1 MSRLIAKRQGMD
13 LIIHLDH
20 EPNLDHLETVNGQT
34 NQVWVDLTFADPRK
48 VRPQQR
54 RLFFALL
61 NDIAEYF
68 VVPQEFLKTLFYTQ
82 YEFYTAGKS
91 ISLSDATK
99 SSVSDANQLLD
110 LVIDFMFEW
119 HVPFKRGYELL
130 PKNEEYYQYE
140 CCRHR
145 VCAICGREHAD
156 IHHWDAVG
164 TETRKLADHRQHRFM
179 ALCREHHTE
188 FHTLGA
194 DSFSLKY
201 HVRPT
206 KLKPADL
213 IKLGV
218 MTQKRINEIDRRKS
232 NEFSSSRH

>member
-1 MSRLIAKRQGMD
+1 MRIIAQRHGKD
-13 LIIHLDH
+13 LVVHLSQ
-20 EPNLDHLETVNGQT
+20 EPNEDHLETVNGQSD
-34 NQVWVDLTFADPRK
+34 QVWVDLTFADPRQA
-48 VRPQQR
+48 RPQQR

-91 ISLSDATK
+91 ISLSDATQ

-119 HVPFKRGYELL
+119 HVPFKKGYELL
-130 PKNEEYYQYE
+130 PKDEAYYQYE

-164 TETRKLADHRQHRFM
+164 TETRKLADHRQHQFM
-179 ALCREHHTE
+179 ALCRTCHNE
-188 FHTLGA
+188 FHQIGSIEFA
-194 DSFSLKY
+194 QKY
-201 HVRPT
+201 HVQPV
-206 KLKPADL
+206 KLDEKTL
-213 IKLGV
+213 IQLGV
-218 MTQKRINEIDRRKS
+218 MNRRRMNEIDQRNLETGKKL
-232 NEFSSSRH
+232 

>member
-1 MSRLIAKRQGMD
+1 M
-13 LIIHLDH
+13 
-20 EPNLDHLETVNGQT
+20 
-34 NQVWVDLTFADPRK
+34 
-48 VRPQQR
+48 
-54 RLFFALL
+54 
-61 NDIAEYF
+61 
-68 VVPQEFLKTLFYTQ
+68 
-82 YEFYTAGKS
+82 
-91 ISLSDATK
+91 
-99 SSVSDANQLLD
+99 
-110 LVIDFMFEW
+110 
-119 HVPFKRGYELL
+119 PFKKGYELL
-130 PKNEEYYQYE
+130 PKDEAYYQYE

-194 DSFSLKY
+194 DGFSRKY

-206 KLKPADL
+206 RLKPEDL

-232 NEFSSSRH
+232 DEFSSSRH

>member
-1 MSRLIAKRQGMD
+1 MTRLIAKRQGMD

-20 EPNLDHLETVNGQT
+20 EPSLDHLETVNGQT

-48 VRPQQR
+48 ARPRQR

-61 NDIAEYF
+61 NDISEHF
-68 VVPQEFLKTLFYTQ
+68 IVPQEFLKELFYTQ

-91 ISLSDATK
+91 ISLSDATT

-110 LVIDFMFEW
+110 LVVDFVFEW
-119 HVPFKRGYELL
+119 HVPLRKGYKLI

-145 VCAICGREHAD
+145 VCAICGKAHAD

-164 TETRKLADHRQHRFM
+164 TETRVLVDHREHRFM
-179 ALCREHHTE
+179 ALCRKHHAE
-188 FHTLGA
+188 FHQIGEQAFINKYYVQPIKLDEVTL
-194 DSFSLKY
+194 
-201 HVRPT
+201 VE
-206 KLKPADL
+206 
-213 IKLGV
+213 LGV
-218 MTQKRINEIDRRKS
+218 MTRQQMDKIDNRGG
-232 NEFSSSRH
+232 

>member
-1 MSRLIAKRQGMD
+1 MRIIAQRHGKD
-13 LIIHLDH
+13 LVVHLSQ
-20 EPNLDHLETVNGQT
+20 EPDEDHLETVNGQSD
-34 NQVWVDLTFADPRK
+34 QVWVDLTFADPRQA
-48 VRPQQR
+48 RPQQR

-91 ISLSDATK
+91 ISLSDATQ

-119 HVPFKRGYELL
+119 HVPFKKGYELL
-130 PKNEEYYQYE
+130 PKDEAYYQYE

-164 TETRKLADHRQHRFM
+164 SETRKLTDHRKHRFM
-179 ALCREHHTE
+179 ALCRTCHNE
-188 FHTLGA
+188 FHQIGPIRFTQ
-194 DSFSLKY
+194 KY
-201 HVRPT
+201 HVQPI
-206 KLKPADL
+206 KLDEETL

-218 MTQKRINEIDRRKS
+218 MSRKRMNEIDERNLETGKKL
-232 NEFSSSRH
+232 

>member
-1 MSRLIAKRQGMD
+1 MRAIAQRHGKD
-13 LIIHLDH
+13 LVVHLSQ
-20 EPNLDHLETVNGQT
+20 EPDEDHLETVNGQSD
-34 NQVWVDLTFADPRK
+34 QVWVDLTFADPRQA
-48 VRPQQR
+48 RPQQR

-91 ISLSDATK
+91 ISLSDATQ

-119 HVPFKRGYELL
+119 HVPFKKGYELL
-130 PKNEEYYQYE
+130 PKDEAYYQYE

-194 DSFSLKY
+194 DSFSRKY

-206 KLKPADL
+206 RLKPADL

-218 MTQKRINEIDRRKS
+218 MTRKRINEIDRRKN
-232 NEFSSSRH
+232 NEFSSNWH